1 MRARVCVI
9 VCGRRLV
16 GAQLIVTVLGNITNP
31 GQRLV
36 AALLND
42 LQITHLY
49 ARRGK
54 VGNFEAHLYGRFALS
69 VILAFHAGQAEVG
82 TH

>member
-1 MRARVCVI
+1 MRAHVCVI
-9 VCGRRLV
+9 VCGRGLV
-16 GAQLIVTVLGNITNP
+16 GAQLIVTVLGDITDP

-54 VGNFEAHLYGRFALS
+54 VGNLEAHLYGWFTLS
-69 VILAFHAGQAEVG
+69 VVLALHARQSKVG